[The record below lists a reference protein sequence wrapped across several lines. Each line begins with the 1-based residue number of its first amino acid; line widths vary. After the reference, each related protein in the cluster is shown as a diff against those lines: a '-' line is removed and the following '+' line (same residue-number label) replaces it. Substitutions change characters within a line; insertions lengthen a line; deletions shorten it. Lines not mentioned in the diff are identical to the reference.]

1 MDILA
6 QWWQQTPM
14 HDTNLLL
21 DYHIHVNKS
30 FSVDRCNV
38 LLQTGTIIRLYLFFC
53 YTAEV
58 ERYLQITKNW
68 LRSWLYNPNHSW
80 CSHQGDTVYEQMS
93 YVYCSCIAKQSE
105 VSSRFQY
112 RTATDSIILYIH
124 IHTRNVFN
132 DKNNHIEWLKTTAM
146 FKRTIRLWSALEDIF
161 RCQLRPGYKPN
172 VNVCGCMYV

>member
-58 ERYLQITKNW
+58 ERYLQITKN
-68 LRSWLYNPNHSW
+68 
-80 CSHQGDTVYEQMS
+80 
-93 YVYCSCIAKQSE
+93 
-105 VSSRFQY
+105 
-112 RTATDSIILYIH
+112 
-124 IHTRNVFN
+124 
-132 DKNNHIEWLKTTAM
+132 
-146 FKRTIRLWSALEDIF
+146 
-161 RCQLRPGYKPN
+161 
-172 VNVCGCMYV
+172 